1 MAVRRMQPMGFC
13 LGPQSIPWDEEAA
26 MTYFSLLSVNG
37 LVIGLIYALMAAGL
51 TLVFSVLKV
60 VNFGHGALY
69 MLGGYAS
76 YYAIGL
82 LGVPP
87 IAGVVVAMVA
97 LFLFGV
103 VFERLVL
110 APMYSDKVERKD
122 EYAIIVTFGLTILLT
137 NLGLVVFGPF
147 SKSPPAFLQGALI
160 AGPLILPYDRLIAA
174 VIAVVILS
182 GLAWFLA
189 RTSLGQALDAVS
201 QSRDSAAVIGINP
214 KRMYTIAFGL
224 GSALAGG
231 AGALIAPIFAL
242 SPNMGELPGVQAFI
256 IIVLGGMGS
265 VGGSIIGG
273 ILLGIVQALGVGFL
287 PDPNRALAYTQAFGA
302 LLLILVLL
310 VRPTGLFGRA
320 HMRLE

>member
-1 MAVRRMQPMGFC
+1 
-13 LGPQSIPWDEEAA
+13 

-37 LVIGLIYALMAAGL
+37 LVIGLIYALIAAGL

-60 VNFGHGALY
+60 VNFGHGSLY

-87 IAGVVVAMVA
+87 IAGVIVAMVA

-110 APMYSDKVERKD
+110 APMYTDKVERKD

-137 NLGLVVFGPF
+137 NLGLVIFGPF
-147 SKSPPAFLQGALI
+147 SKSPPAFLQGTLI

-174 VIAVVILS
+174 TIAVVILC

-201 QSRDSAAVIGINP
+201 QSRESAAVIGINP

-265 VGGSIIGG
+265 VGGSIVGG
-273 ILLGIVQALGVGFL
+273 ILLGIVQGLGVGFL

-310 VRPTGLFGRA
+310 VRPTGLFGRS

>member
-1 MAVRRMQPMGFC
+1 
-13 LGPQSIPWDEEAA
+13 
-26 MTYFSLLSVNG
+26 MTYFLLLTTNG

-60 VNFGHGALY
+60 VNFGHGSLY

-76 YYAIGL
+76 YYAISL
-82 LGVPP
+82 IGVPP
-87 IAGVVVAMVA
+87 ILGIVIAMVA
-97 LFLFGV
+97 LFIFGV
-103 VFERLVL
+103 AFERLVL
-110 APMYSDKVERKD
+110 QPMYTDKVERKD
-122 EYAIIVTFGLTILLT
+122 EYAIIVTFGLTILIT
-137 NLGLVVFGPF
+137 NLALVVFGPF
-147 SKSPPAFLQGALI
+147 SKSPPSFLQGTLI
-160 AGPLILPYDRLIAA
+160 AGPLILPYDRLIASIVA
-174 VIAVVILS
+174 IVILA

-201 QSRDSAAVIGINP
+201 QSRESAAVIGINP

-242 SPNMGELPGVQAFI
+242 SPDMGELPGVQAFI

-273 ILLGIVQALGVGFL
+273 ILLGIVQGLGVGYL

-302 LLLILVLL
+302 LLLIVVLL

-320 HMRLE
+320 HLRLD

>member
-1 MAVRRMQPMGFC
+1 
-13 LGPQSIPWDEEAA
+13 
-26 MTYFSLLSVNG
+26 MTYFMLLTTNG

-60 VNFGHGALY
+60 VNFGHGSLY

-76 YYAIGL
+76 YYAISL

-87 IAGVVVAMVA
+87 ILGIVIAMVA

-103 VFERLVL
+103 AFERLVL
-110 APMYSDKVERKD
+110 APMYTDKVERKD
-122 EYAIIVTFGLTILLT
+122 EYAIIVTFGMTILIT
-137 NLGLVVFGPF
+137 NLALVVFGPF
-147 SKSPPAFLQGALI
+147 SKSPPAFLSGTLI
-160 AGPLILPYDRLIAA
+160 AGPLILPYDRLIASIVA
-174 VIAVVILS
+174 IIMLA

-189 RTSLGQALDAVS
+189 RTALGQALDAVS
-201 QSRDSAAVIGINP
+201 QSRESAAVIGINP

-242 SPNMGELPGVQAFI
+242 SPDMGELPGVQAFI

-273 ILLGIVQALGVGFL
+273 ILLGIVQGLGVGYL

-320 HMRLE
+320 HLRLD

>member
-1 MAVRRMQPMGFC
+1 
-13 LGPQSIPWDEEAA
+13 
-26 MTYFSLLSVNG
+26 MTYFMLLTVNG

-60 VNFGHGALY
+60 VNFGHGSFY
-69 MLGGYAS
+69 MLGGYAA

-87 IAGVVVAMVA
+87 LAGVFIAMGT
-97 LFLFGV
+97 LFLFGIAI
-103 VFERLVL
+103 EWLVL
-110 APMYSDKVERKD
+110 QPMYTGKVERKD

-137 NLGLVVFGPF
+137 NLALVVFGPF
-147 SKSPPAFLQGALI
+147 SKSPPAFLQGTLI

-174 VIAVVILS
+174 GVAVVLLV

-201 QSRDSAAVIGINP
+201 QSRESAAVIGINP
-214 KRMYTIAFGL
+214 KRMYTVAFGL
-224 GSALAGG
+224 GAALAGG

-273 ILLGIVQALGVGFL
+273 ILLGAVQGLGVGFL

-302 LLLILVLL
+302 LLLIFVLL

-320 HMRLE
+320 HTRLE

>member
-1 MAVRRMQPMGFC
+1 
-13 LGPQSIPWDEEAA
+13 
-26 MTYFSLLSVNG
+26 MTYFMLLTVNG

-60 VNFGHGALY
+60 VNFGHGSFY
-69 MLGGYAS
+69 MLGGYAA

-87 IAGVVVAMVA
+87 LAGVFIAMGT
-97 LFLFGV
+97 LFLFGIAI
-103 VFERLVL
+103 EWLVL
-110 APMYSDKVERKD
+110 QPMYTGKVERKD

-137 NLGLVVFGPF
+137 NLALVVFGPF
-147 SKSPPAFLQGALI
+147 SKSPPAFLQGTLI

-174 VIAVVILS
+174 GVAVVLLV

-201 QSRDSAAVIGINP
+201 QSRESAAVIGINP
-214 KRMYTIAFGL
+214 KRMYTVAFGL
-224 GSALAGG
+224 GAALAGG

-273 ILLGIVQALGVGFL
+273 ILLGVVQGLGVGFL

-302 LLLILVLL
+302 LLLIFVLL

-320 HMRLE
+320 HTRLE

>member
-1 MAVRRMQPMGFC
+1 
-13 LGPQSIPWDEEAA
+13 
-26 MTYFSLLSVNG
+26 MTYFMLLTVNG

-60 VNFGHGALY
+60 VNFGHGSFY
-69 MLGGYAS
+69 MLGGYAA

-87 IAGVVVAMVA
+87 LVGVFIAMVA

-103 VFERLVL
+103 AIEWL
-110 APMYSDKVERKD
+110 ALQPMYTGKVERKD

-137 NLGLVVFGPF
+137 NLALVVFGPF
-147 SKSPPAFLQGALI
+147 SKSPPAFLQGTFI

-174 VIAVVILS
+174 AVAVVLLVA
-182 GLAWFLA
+182 LAWFLA

-201 QSRDSAAVIGINP
+201 QSRESAAVIGINP
-214 KRMYTIAFGL
+214 KRMYTVAFGL

-231 AGALIAPIFAL
+231 ASALIAPIFAL

-265 VGGSIIGG
+265 VSGSIIGG
-273 ILLGIVQALGVGFL
+273 ILLGVVQGLGVGFL

-302 LLLILVLL
+302 LLLIFVLL

-320 HMRLE
+320 HTRLE

>member
-1 MAVRRMQPMGFC
+1 
-13 LGPQSIPWDEEAA
+13 
-26 MTYFSLLSVNG
+26 MTYFLLLTVNG

-76 YYAIGL
+76 YYIIEW
-82 LGVPP
+82 LGAPP
-87 IAGVVVAMVA
+87 LVGVAGAMVA
-97 LFLFGV
+97 LFVFGV
-103 VFERLVL
+103 VFEQLVI
-110 APMYSDKVERKD
+110 APMYTDKVERKD

-147 SKSPPAFLQGALI
+147 AKSPPSFLTGSLI
-160 AGPLILPYDRLIAA
+160 YGPLILPYDRLIAA
-174 VIAVVILS
+174 IVAVLLLA
-182 GLAWFLA
+182 GLTLFLKK
-189 RTSLGQALDAVS
+189 TSLGQALDAVS
-201 QSRDSAAVIGINP
+201 QSRESAAVIGINP
-214 KRMYTIAFGL
+214 RRMYTIAFGL

-242 SPNMGELPGVQAFI
+242 SPSMGDLPSVQAFI
-256 IIVLGGMGS
+256 IIVIGGMGS

-273 ILLGIVQALGVGFL
+273 ILLGLVQGLGVGYL

-302 LLLILVLL
+302 LLLVITLL
-310 VRPTGLFGRA
+310 VRPTGLFGRS
-320 HMRLE
+320 HLRLE